1 MQFFQF
7 RFYVCVHVFPFSK
20 GSRKTTALAVML
32 LTLLYLYTIILP
44 FIKEG
49 FHLDLKIFFTI
60 AGGVALFLYGI
71 KLLSSSLQNMAG
83 DKLRQLLGTLTKTP
97 LRGILVGIL
106 VTVLIQSSAGT
117 TVMTVSFVNT
127 GLLSLKQA
135 LGLIMGANIGTT
147 VTAQLIAFNIDAL
160 ALPLLFF
167 GVFMSMIFSKKQ
179 LGYLASGLIGLGLV
193 FLGMQTMKSAS
204 HVISQHKDL
213 LLVLSSNPLT
223 GVAAGII
230 LTALIQSSAA
240 TIGLTIAV
248 ASQGL
253 ITLDMALP
261 IILGDNIGTTLTA
274 IVVSLNASRPAKQA
288 AMGHVLFNLIGTVIF
303 LTILPFYREIVE
315 ATSPDI
321 GRQIANAHTIFNVL
335 NTILFFPFVSAL
347 AKLISTIIPL
357 RPEDKPEDVMYLDTK
372 LISISSASAVEAVKD
387 ELLHMGNIIQRMFSL
402 IRKTFFEFDEAKLEE
417 RRKKF
422 ASLEDSVN
430 KITRAISAYASEIW
444 QLGVSDEL
452 STVLGCYVNAS
463 LDLERIG
470 DRAENLIE
478 RSDVMNH
485 YLSDEAIN
493 EFRDMYD
500 TTSAAIDKSLSSIEH
515 EDSSQAWEVIQVL
528 EKKIDGQE
536 KTYRKR
542 HIDRLNRGECD
553 PEKGVNFITLLSN
566 LERIGDHS
574 NNIAGYTLDIL
585 AMHKKS

>member
-1 MQFFQF
+1 MDI
-7 RFYVCVHVFPFSK
+7 
-20 GSRKTTALAVML
+20 KT
-32 LTLLYLYTIILP
+32 
-44 FIKEG
+44 
-49 FHLDLKIFFTI
+49 FFTI

-71 KLLSSSLQNMAG
+71 KLLSSALQSLAG
-83 DKLRQLLGTLTKTP
+83 NKLRHLLGTLTKTP
-97 LRGILVGIL
+97 LRGILVGIV

-160 ALPLLFF
+160 ALPFLAV
-167 GVFMSMIFSKKQ
+167 GVFMSMLFSKKQ
-179 LGYLASGLIGLGLV
+179 LGYLASGFIGLGLV
-193 FLGMQTMKSAS
+193 FMGMQTMKTAS
-204 HVISQHKDL
+204 HIISQHRDL
-213 LLVLSSNPLT
+213 LLFLSQNPFS
-223 GVAAGII
+223 GVVAGIV
-230 LTALIQSSAA
+230 LTAMIQSSAA

-253 ITLDMALP
+253 ITLDAALP

-274 IVVSLNASRPAKQA
+274 IFASLNASRPAKQA
-288 AMGHVLFNLIGTVIF
+288 AMGHVLFNLIGTLIF
-303 LTILPFYREIVE
+303 LTLLPFYREIV
-315 ATSPDI
+315 AMTSPDI
-321 GRQIANAHTIFNVL
+321 GRQIANAHTIFNLL
-335 NTILFFPFVSAL
+335 NTILFFPFISLL

-357 RPEDKPEDVMYLDTK
+357 RPEDKPEDVMYLDK
-372 LISISSASAVEAVKD
+372 NLIGISSASAVEAVKD
-387 ELLHMGNIIQRMFSL
+387 ELMHMGNIIQRMFAL
-402 IRKTFFEFDEAKLEE
+402 LRETFFEFDEGKMEE

-422 ASLEDSVN
+422 DSLEDSVN
-430 KITRAISAYASEIW
+430 KITRAISEYSSEIW
-444 QLGVSDEL
+444 QRGISDDV

-485 YLSDEAIN
+485 YLSDDAIE
-493 EFRDMYD
+493 EFRDMYE
-500 TTSAAIDKSLSSIEH
+500 TTSKAIDLSLSSLQR
-515 EDSSQAWEVIQVL
+515 EDSEEAWEVISDI
-528 EKKIDGQE
+528 EKRIDGQE
-536 KTYRKR
+536 KAYRKK

-574 NNIAGYTLDIL
+574 NNIAGDTIDIL
-585 AMHKKS
+585 ALNRKA

>member
-1 MQFFQF
+1 MN
-7 RFYVCVHVFPFSK
+7 
-20 GSRKTTALAVML
+20 AN
-32 LTLLYLYTIILP
+32 
-44 FIKEG
+44 
-49 FHLDLKIFFTI
+49 IFFTI

-71 KLLSSSLQNMAG
+71 KLLSGSLQNLAG

-117 TVMTVSFVNT
+117 TVMTVSFVNN

-147 VTAQLIAFNIDAL
+147 VTAQLIAFNIDTL
-160 ALPLLFF
+160 ALPLLVI
-167 GVFMSMIFSKKQ
+167 GVFSSMIFSRKQ
-179 LGYLASGLIGLGLV
+179 LAYMATGLIGLGLV
-193 FLGMQTMKSAS
+193 FLGMRTMKSVS
-204 HVISQHKDL
+204 HVISQYHDL

-223 GVAAGII
+223 GVLAGII

-253 ITLDMALP
+253 ITIDAALP

-288 AMGHVLFNLIGTVIF
+288 AMGHVLFNLIGTIIF
-303 LTILPFYREIVE
+303 LAILPFYREIVI

-335 NTILFFPFVSAL
+335 NTALFFPFVALL
-347 AKLISTIIPL
+347 AKLISALIPI
-357 RPEDKPEDVMYLDTK
+357 RQDDKPENVMYLDPK
-372 LISISSASAVEAVKD
+372 LIGISSASAVEAVKD
-387 ELLHMGNIIQRMFSL
+387 ELLHMGNIVQKMFVL
-402 IRKTFFEFDEAKLEE
+402 IRETFFSYDESKTQE

-422 ASLEDSVN
+422 DSLEDAVN
-430 KITRAISAYASEIW
+430 QITHAISAYASEIW
-444 QLGVSDEL
+444 QRGVSDDV

-478 RSDVMNH
+478 RADVMNH
-485 YLSDEAIN
+485 YLSDEAID

-500 TTSAAIDKSLSSIEH
+500 TTSQAIDLSLSSLEH
-515 EDSSQAWEVIQVL
+515 EDGNQAWEVIRNI
-528 EKKIDGQE
+528 EKKIDAQE
-536 KTYRKR
+536 RTYRKH
-542 HIDRLNRGECD
+542 HIDRLNKGECD

-585 AMHKKS
+585 SMDKK

>member
-1 MQFFQF
+1 MDA
-7 RFYVCVHVFPFSK
+7 
-20 GSRKTTALAVML
+20 KT
-32 LTLLYLYTIILP
+32 
-44 FIKEG
+44 
-49 FHLDLKIFFTI
+49 FFTI

-71 KLLSSSLQNMAG
+71 KLLSSSLQFLAG

-97 LRGILVGIL
+97 LRGILVGIV

-147 VTAQLIAFNIDAL
+147 ITAQLIAFNIDSL
-160 ALPLLFF
+160 ALPLLAA
-167 GVFMSMIFSKKQ
+167 GVFMSMLFSKKQ
-179 LGYLASGLIGLGLV
+179 IGYLASGLIGLGLV
-193 FLGMQTMKSAS
+193 FMGMQTMKTAS
-204 HVISQHKDL
+204 HIISQHRDFL
-213 LLVLSSNPLT
+213 LILSRNPLS
-223 GVAAGII
+223 GVLAGMI

-253 ITLDMALP
+253 ITLDAAIP

-274 IVVSLNASRPAKQA
+274 IFASLNASRPAKQA
-288 AMGHVLFNLIGTVIF
+288 ALGHVLFNLIGTVIF
-303 LTILPFYREIVE
+303 ISLLPIYSKIVA
-315 ATSPDI
+315 ATSPEL

-335 NTILFFPFVSAL
+335 NTIIFFPFISLL

-357 RPEDKPEDVMYLDTK
+357 RPEDKPEDVMYLDNN
-372 LISISSASAVEAVKD
+372 LINISSASAVEAVKD
-387 ELLHMGNIIQRMFSL
+387 ELLHMGDIVQRMFVL
-402 IRKTFFEFDEAKLEE
+402 IRETFFDFNEAKMEE

-422 ASLEDSVN
+422 DSLEDSVN
-430 KITRAISAYASEIW
+430 KITRAISEYASEIW
-444 QLGVSDEL
+444 QRGVSDSV

-478 RSDVMNH
+478 RSEVMNH
-485 YLSDEAIN
+485 YLSDEAIA
-493 EFRDMYD
+493 EFQDMYD
-500 TTSAAIDKSLSSIEH
+500 TTCRAIGLSLSSIQH
-515 EDSSQAWEVIQVL
+515 EDSAQAWEVIRDI

-536 KTYRKR
+536 RKYRKN

-585 AMHKKS
+585 ALNSKA

>member
-1 MQFFQF
+1 
-7 RFYVCVHVFPFSK
+7 
-20 GSRKTTALAVML
+20 
-32 LTLLYLYTIILP
+32 
-44 FIKEG
+44 
-49 FHLDLKIFFTI
+49 
-60 AGGVALFLYGI
+60 
-71 KLLSSSLQNMAG
+71 MAG

-147 VTAQLIAFNIDAL
+147 VTAQLIAFNIDTL
-160 ALPLLFF
+160 ALPLLVV
-167 GVFMSMIFSKKQ
+167 GVFSSMIFSKKQ
-179 LGYLASGLIGLGLV
+179 LAYFASGLIGLGLV
-193 FLGMQTMKSAS
+193 FLGMRTMKSAS
-204 HVISQHKDL
+204 GVISQYHDL

-223 GVAAGII
+223 GVVAGIV

-240 TIGLTIAV
+240 TIGLTIAI

-253 ITLDMALP
+253 ITLDAALP

-288 AMGHVLFNLIGTVIF
+288 AAGHVLFNLIGTIIF

-335 NTILFFPFVSAL
+335 NTVLFFPFVSLL
-347 AKLISTIIPL
+347 AKFISTIIPI
-357 RPEDKPEDVMYLDTK
+357 RPEDKPEDVMYLDPK

-387 ELLHMGNIIQRMFSL
+387 ELLHMGDIVRRMFAL
-402 IRKTFFEFDEAKLEE
+402 IRKTFFEFDEGKMEE

-422 ASLEDSVN
+422 DSLEDAVN
-430 KITRAISAYASEIW
+430 NITRAISSYASEIW
-444 QLGVSDEL
+444 QRGVSDDV

-485 YLSDEAIN
+485 YLSDEAVE

-500 TTSAAIDKSLSSIEH
+500 TTCMAIDKSLSSMQH
-515 EDSSQAWEVIQVL
+515 EDSTLAWEVIRDI

-536 KTYRKR
+536 RTYRKR

-585 AMHKKS
+585 AMGKKA

>member
-1 MQFFQF
+1 MD
-7 RFYVCVHVFPFSK
+7 
-20 GSRKTTALAVML
+20 T
-32 LTLLYLYTIILP
+32 
-44 FIKEG
+44 
-49 FHLDLKIFFTI
+49 KIFFTI

-97 LRGILVGIL
+97 LRGILVGIV

-167 GVFMSMIFSKKQ
+167 GVFMSMLFSKKQ
-179 LGYLASGLIGLGLV
+179 LSYLASGLIGLGLV
-193 FLGMQTMKSAS
+193 FMGMRTMKSAS
-204 HVISQHKDL
+204 HIISQHKDL
-213 LLVLSSNPLT
+213 LLFLSRNPLT
-223 GVAAGII
+223 GVCAGII

-253 ITLDMALP
+253 ITLDAALP

-303 LTILPFYREIVE
+303 LTILPFYKEIVE

-335 NTILFFPFVSAL
+335 NTILFFPFVSLL

-357 RPEDKPEDVMYLDTK
+357 RPEDKPEDVMYLDPK

-387 ELLHMGNIIQRMFSL
+387 ELLHMGDIVKRMFAL
-402 IRKTFFEFDEAKLEE
+402 IRKTFFEFDEGKLEE

-422 ASLEDSVN
+422 DSLEDSVN
-430 KITRAISAYASEIW
+430 KITRAISEYASEIW
-444 QLGVSDEL
+444 QRGVSDEV

-485 YLSDEAIN
+485 YLSDEAIE

-500 TTSAAIDKSLSSIEH
+500 TTSLAIDKSLSSVEH

-536 KTYRKR
+536 RTYRKR

-585 AMHKKS
+585 AINKKA

>member
-1 MQFFQF
+1 MD
-7 RFYVCVHVFPFSK
+7 
-20 GSRKTTALAVML
+20 AN
-32 LTLLYLYTIILP
+32 
-44 FIKEG
+44 
-49 FHLDLKIFFTI
+49 IFFTI

-71 KLLSSSLQNMAG
+71 KLLSSSLQNLAG

-97 LRGILVGIL
+97 LRGIFVGIL

-147 VTAQLIAFNIDAL
+147 ITAQLIAFNIDTL
-160 ALPLLFF
+160 ALPLLFV
-167 GVFMSMIFSKKQ
+167 GVFSSMIFTKKQ
-179 LGYLASGLIGLGLV
+179 LAYLASGLIGLGLV
-193 FLGMQTMKSAS
+193 FMGMRTMKSAS
-204 HVISQHKDL
+204 HIISQYHDL
-213 LLVLSSNPLT
+213 LLFLSSNPLT
-223 GVAAGII
+223 GVLAGIV

-240 TIGLTIAV
+240 TIGLTIAI
-248 ASQGL
+248 ASEGL
-253 ITLDMALP
+253 ITLDAALP

-288 AMGHVLFNLIGTVIF
+288 AAGHVLFNLIGTLIF
-303 LTILPFYREIVE
+303 LAILPFYREIVE

-335 NTILFFPFVSAL
+335 NTILFFPFVSLL
-347 AKLISTIIPL
+347 AKFISKIIPITQD
-357 RPEDKPEDVMYLDTK
+357 DKPEDVMYLDPK
-372 LISISSASAVEAVKD
+372 LIEISSASAVEAVKD
-387 ELLHMGNIIQRMFSL
+387 ELIHMGNIVQKMFSL
-402 IRKTFFEFDEAKLEE
+402 IHKTFFEYDESKMEE

-422 ASLEDSVN
+422 DSLEDAVN
-430 KITRAISAYASEIW
+430 KITRAISSYASEIW
-444 QLGVSDEL
+444 QRGVSDEV

-485 YLSDEAIN
+485 YLSDEAIG

-500 TTSAAIDKSLSSIEH
+500 TTSLAVDKSLSSIEH
-515 EDSSQAWEVIQVL
+515 EDSSQAWEVIRDL

-536 KTYRKR
+536 RTYRKR

-585 AMHKKS
+585 AMNKKS

>member
-1 MQFFQF
+1 MD
-7 RFYVCVHVFPFSK
+7 
-20 GSRKTTALAVML
+20 T
-32 LTLLYLYTIILP
+32 
-44 FIKEG
+44 
-49 FHLDLKIFFTI
+49 KIFFTI

-97 LRGILVGIL
+97 LRGILVGIV

-167 GVFMSMIFSKKQ
+167 GVFMSMLFSKKQ
-179 LGYLASGLIGLGLV
+179 LSYLASGLIGLGLV
-193 FLGMQTMKSAS
+193 FMGMQTMKSAS
-204 HVISQHKDL
+204 HIISQHKDL
-213 LLVLSSNPLT
+213 LLFLSRNPLT
-223 GVAAGII
+223 GVCAGII

-253 ITLDMALP
+253 ITLDAALP

-303 LTILPFYREIVE
+303 LTILPFYKEIVE

-335 NTILFFPFVSAL
+335 NTILFFPFVSLL

-357 RPEDKPEDVMYLDTK
+357 RPEDKPEDVMYLDPK

-387 ELLHMGNIIQRMFSL
+387 ELLHMGDIVKRMFAL
-402 IRKTFFEFDEAKLEE
+402 IRKTFFEFDEGKLEE

-422 ASLEDSVN
+422 DSLEDSVN
-430 KITRAISAYASEIW
+430 KITRAISEYASEIW
-444 QLGVSDEL
+444 QRGVSDEV

-485 YLSDEAIN
+485 YLSDEAIE
-493 EFRDMYD
+493 EFKDMYD
-500 TTSAAIDKSLSSIEH
+500 TTSLAIDKSLSSVEH
-515 EDSSQAWEVIQVL
+515 EDSSQAWEVIRDL

-536 KTYRKR
+536 RTYRKR

-585 AMHKKS
+585 AINKKA

>member
-7 RFYVCVHVFPFSK
+7 RFYICVHGFPFFK

-179 LGYLASGLIGLGLV
+179 LVYLASGLIGLGLV
-193 FLGMQTMKSAS
+193 FMGMQTMKSAS
-204 HVISQHKDL
+204 HIISQHKDL
-213 LLVLSSNPLT
+213 LLFLSGNPLT

-288 AMGHVLFNLIGTVIF
+288 AMGHVLFNLIGTIIF

-372 LISISSASAVEAVKD
+372 LITISSASAVEAVKD

-402 IRKTFFEFDEAKLEE
+402 IRKTFFEFDEGKLEE

-430 KITRAISAYASEIW
+430 KITHAISAYASEIW
-444 QLGVSDEL
+444 QRGVSDEL

-485 YLSDEAIN
+485 YLSDEAIE

-500 TTSAAIDKSLSSIEH
+500 TTSTAIDKSLSSIEQ

>member
-1 MQFFQF
+1 MDI
-7 RFYVCVHVFPFSK
+7 
-20 GSRKTTALAVML
+20 KT
-32 LTLLYLYTIILP
+32 
-44 FIKEG
+44 
-49 FHLDLKIFFTI
+49 FFTI

-71 KLLSSSLQNMAG
+71 KMLSSSLQNLAG
-83 DKLRQLLGTLTKTP
+83 DKLRQLLGELTKTP
-97 LRGILVGIL
+97 LRGILVGII

-147 VTAQLIAFNIDAL
+147 VTAQLIAFNIDTL
-160 ALPLLFF
+160 ALPLLAL
-167 GVFMSMIFSKKQ
+167 GVFMSMLFSRKQ
-179 LGYLASGLIGLGLV
+179 VGYLASGLIGLGLV
-193 FLGMQTMKSAS
+193 FMGMQTMKTAS
-204 HVISQHKDL
+204 HIISQHREL
-213 LLVLSSNPLT
+213 LLFLSRNRLT
-223 GVAAGII
+223 GVLAGMI

-253 ITLDMALP
+253 ITLDAAIP

-274 IVVSLNASRPAKQA
+274 IFASLNASRPAKQA
-288 AMGHVLFNLIGTVIF
+288 ALGHVLFNLIGTVIF
-303 LTILPFYREIVE
+303 ISLLPVYSKIVE

-335 NTILFFPFVSAL
+335 NTVLFFPFISLL

-357 RPEDKPEDVMYLDTK
+357 RPEDKPEDVMYLDSN
-372 LISISSASAVEAVKD
+372 LINISSASAVEAVKD
-387 ELLHMGNIIQRMFSL
+387 ELLHMGNIVQRMFAL
-402 IRKTFFEFDEAKLEE
+402 IRTTFFEYDEGKMED

-422 ASLEDSVN
+422 DSLEDSVN
-430 KITRAISAYASEIW
+430 KITRAISEYASEIW
-444 QLGVSDEL
+444 QRGVSEEV

-478 RSDVMNH
+478 RSEVMNH
-485 YLSDEAIN
+485 YLSDDAVE

-500 TTSAAIDKSLSSIEH
+500 TTCQAIDLSLSSLQH
-515 EDSSQAWEVIQVL
+515 EDSAQAWTVIREI

-536 KTYRKR
+536 RKYRKN

-585 AMHKKS
+585 AMSSKA

>member
-1 MQFFQF
+1 M
-7 RFYVCVHVFPFSK
+7 
-20 GSRKTTALAVML
+20 
-32 LTLLYLYTIILP
+32 
-44 FIKEG
+44 
-49 FHLDLKIFFTI
+49 DLKIFFTI